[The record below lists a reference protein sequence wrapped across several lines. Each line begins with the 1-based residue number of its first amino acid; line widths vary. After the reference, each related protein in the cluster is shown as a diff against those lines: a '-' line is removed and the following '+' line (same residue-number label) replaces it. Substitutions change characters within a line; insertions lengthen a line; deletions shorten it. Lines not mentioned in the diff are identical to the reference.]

1 MRLFVAVYPP
11 PEPVDHL
18 GAQVARLRVS
28 AAAAAGAN
36 VRLADPAHLHVTLAF
51 LGDVEAARLVEV
63 LSALGLAAEWFR
75 DGRNALPRFSLGG
88 GGRFGQGRST
98 VLWVGLRG
106 EVEALHVLA
115 GLVRSK
121 LRQTRLPCDDARP
134 FRPHL
139 TVARPGDLVD
149 LADIEA
155 DQADL
160 DDCQGPEWPATELLL
175 MSSHLDSRPPRYDRL
190 AAWPL

>member
-11 PEPVDHL
+11 SESVDHL
-18 GAQVARLRVS
+18 GAQVARLRVGAAS
-28 AAAAAGAN
+28 AAGTN
-36 VRLADPAHLHVTLAF
+36 VRLADPAQLHVTVAF

-63 LSALGLAAEWFR
+63 ESALGLAAEWFR
-75 DGRNALPRFSLGG
+75 DGRHSLPRLSLGG

-115 GLVRSK
+115 GLVRSR
-121 LRQTRLPCDDARP
+121 LRQVRLPYDARP
-134 FRPHL
+134 LRPHL
-139 TVARPGDLVD
+139 TVARPGDRMD
-149 LADIEA
+149 PADVEA
-155 DQADL
+155 DRADL
-160 DDCQGPEWPATELLL
+160 DDYRGPEWQVSELLL
-175 MSSHLDSRPPRYDRL
+175 MRSQLDSRGSRYDRL

>member
-11 PEPVDHL
+11 PESVDHL
-18 GAQVARLRVS
+18 VVRVARLRVG
-28 AAAAAGAN
+28 AAAAAGTD
-36 VRLADPAHLHVTLAF
+36 VRLADPVNLHVTLAF
-51 LGDVEAARLVEV
+51 LGDVEPARLVEV
-63 LSALGLAAEWFR
+63 ESALGLAVEGFR
-75 DGRNALPRFSLGG
+75 DGRAALPRLSLGG

-106 EVEALHVLA
+106 EVEALQVLA
-115 GLVRSK
+115 GLIRAR
-121 LRQTRLPCDDARP
+121 LGQARLPYDARP

-139 TVARPGDLVD
+139 TVARPGDRMG

-155 DQADL
+155 DVATL
-160 DDCQGPEWPATELLL
+160 DDYQGPQWPASELLL
-175 MSSHLDSRPPRYDRL
+175 MRSHLDSRRWRYDRL

>member
-11 PEPVDHL
+11 PESVEHL
-18 GAQVARLRVS
+18 GAQVARLRVG
-28 AAAAAGAN
+28 AAAAAGSN

-63 LSALGLAAEWFR
+63 ESALGLAAEGFS
-75 DGRNALPRFSLGG
+75 DGRNALPRYSLGG

-115 GLVRSK
+115 GLVRSR
-121 LRQTRLPCDDARP
+121 LRQARLPCDARP

-139 TVARPGDLVD
+139 TVARPGDRMD

-155 DQADL
+155 DRTDL
-160 DDCQGPEWPATELLL
+160 DDYQGPEWPATELLL
-175 MSSHLDSRPPRYDRL
+175 MRSHLDSRRSRYDRL

>member
-11 PEPVDHL
+11 PESVGHL
-18 GAQVARLRVS
+18 GVQVARLRVG
-28 AAAAAGAN
+28 AAAAAGTN

-63 LSALGLAAEWFR
+63 ESALGLAAEAFH
-75 DGRNALPRFSLGG
+75 DGRNAPPRFSLGG

-115 GLVRSK
+115 GLVRSW
-121 LRQTRLPCDDARP
+121 LRQARLPCDDAWP

-139 TVARPGDLVD
+139 TVARPGDRMDLV
-149 LADIEA
+149 DIEA

-160 DDCQGPEWPATELLL
+160 DGYQGPQWPATELLL
-175 MSSHLDSRPPRYDRL
+175 IRSHLDPRPSRYDRL